1 MHCMMFSR
9 FFLVTWGWFSLTW
22 KIFREN
28 GFLKMKIDT
37 LISRIFLQKNSR
49 FLQFPQIDGCQ
60 IYFNQKFLE
69 RGACIF
75 INYILSWFHETYF
88 EWWGISQE
96 GISLCKLCKNL
107 SAARKLEV
115 FNFFAE
121 FLYAVKICCGSS
133 LRITMTCDLEGR
145 WARLKGKQPQ
155 QLRHGFQ
162 SSETDSTKI

>member
-1 MHCMMFSR
+1 MRDPRYKHEYLDSCVIW
-9 FFLVTWGWFSLTW
+9 VTLRGWWRKWQTYIG
-22 KIFREN
+22 KHEIV
-28 GFLKMKIDT
+28 DT
-37 LISRIFLQKNSR
+37 RAENSR

-162 SSETDSTKI
+162 TSERDSTKI